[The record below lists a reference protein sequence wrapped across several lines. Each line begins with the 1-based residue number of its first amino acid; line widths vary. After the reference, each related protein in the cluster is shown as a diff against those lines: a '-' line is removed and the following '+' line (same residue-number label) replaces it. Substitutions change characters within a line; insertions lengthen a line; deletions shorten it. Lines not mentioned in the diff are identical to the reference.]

1 MTAEDQ
7 SKIAGSSC
15 RSTVPDAWRGQC
27 LQLFARAERCVA
39 ETLEC
44 AQELDAKVPLRHLAG
59 QRLKDFSDLAASN
72 GTLKEV
78 AALTNAI
85 DRWRLV
91 EEKRLFLAHGVSLEA
106 RDKSGEWVVLLD
118 TKVYSAKQK
127 EQRRW
132 TVTQD
137 EAVQFQAELTDAFKA
152 LSSQAGQF
160 RRRLKAS

>member
-1 MTAEDQ
+1 M
-7 SKIAGSSC
+7 
-15 RSTVPDAWRGQC
+15 RG
-27 LQLFARAERCVA
+27 
-39 ETLEC
+39 
-44 AQELDAKVPLRHLAG
+44 
-59 QRLKDFSDLAASN
+59 
-72 GTLKEV
+72 
-78 AALTNAI
+78 
-85 DRWRLV
+85 
-91 EEKRLFLAHGVSLEA
+91 AHGVAFEA
-106 RDKSGEWVVLLD
+106 HDTSGEWVVLLD